1 MDSCRVHSETCQ
13 PVPVG
18 TTTPK
23 HIVRYK
29 SHLIALAP
37 PAKHASMG
45 PDNQHKSKS
54 CKGETRLSRVNPLM
68 ESAMRSRHR
77 AALAHQAKAP
87 HCPVTTQTNV
97 QVYKSQTSSIESH
110 TYAADDEKA
119 DAALDQA
126 PLPETKVAQRPD
138 DGGQKTGTTRILG
151 SAPVAGSRDDSR
163 SVSQSRGGKGGG
175 SDGGSEPWPGRTAR
189 GQQAGA
195 RPGPSGA
202 GPDTQLKRHDA
213 DNACDCYRHE
223 RAARSTQF
231 LAGRECGFVWGD
243 LSGI

>member
-1 MDSCRVHSETCQ
+1 M
-13 PVPVG
+13 
-18 TTTPK
+18 
-23 HIVRYK
+23 
-29 SHLIALAP
+29 
-37 PAKHASMG
+37 
-45 PDNQHKSKS
+45 
-54 CKGETRLSRVNPLM
+54 SRVIPLM
-68 ESAMRSRHR
+68 EIAMCNTHR

-87 HCPVTTQTNV
+87 HCPVNTPTNV
-97 QVYKSQTSSIESH
+97 QVYKSQRLSITSH

-138 DGGQKTGTTRILG
+138 DGGQKTGATRILG
-151 SAPVAGSRDDSR
+151 SVPIAGSRYDSG

-213 DNACDCYRHE
+213 DNAFDWC
-223 RAARSTQF
+223 
-231 LAGRECGFVWGD
+231 
-243 LSGI
+243 